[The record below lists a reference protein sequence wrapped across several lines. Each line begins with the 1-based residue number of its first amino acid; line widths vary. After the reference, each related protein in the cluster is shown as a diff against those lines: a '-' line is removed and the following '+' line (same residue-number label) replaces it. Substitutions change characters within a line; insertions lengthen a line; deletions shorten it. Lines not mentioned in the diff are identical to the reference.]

1 MKQLTVE
8 AIKDYQ
14 TCGLLY
20 NYRHEEK
27 MPETILSRE
36 LVSTRFE
43 NTIKSVINY
52 FFYKKQGG
60 IVPSYSS
67 LLNRWEKLWFNKST
81 TAYDII
87 HEQHESFYGN
97 TASLTSKAAAALLEF
112 YEAHANSSAI
122 PIAIDEDFYLPID
135 RLVKIKDKFDLILFE
150 NSNYCVYKWVFNFRN
165 SHTSLYQMDFSVLY
179 SAFKHKFPDR
189 ISRAK
194 FGYYD
199 LLSSTQKFVEYEIN
213 EDDINAL
220 NYWCSTIEDDKKFVP
235 RRGLTSYCKKC
246 PFDKP
251 CSKWKDWEK
260 VSE

>member
-14 TCGLLY
+14 TCALLY

-27 MPETILSRE
+27 LIETIHSRE
-36 LVSTRFE
+36 LFSTKFE
-43 NTIKSVINY
+43 NTLKSVINY

-60 IVPSYSS
+60 FTPSYSS
-67 LLNRWEKLWFNKST
+67 LLNRWEKLWFSKDT

-97 TASLTSKAAAALLEF
+97 TASLTSKAAAALLDF
-112 YEAHANSSAI
+112 YNQFSEDNAV
-122 PIAIDEDFYLPID
+122 PMAIDQPFYVPVGNS
-135 RLVKIKDKFDLILFE
+135 VKIQSNFDLILYKY
-150 NSNYCVYKWVFNFRN
+150 NQYYVYKWVFNFRT
-165 SHTSLYQMDFSVLY
+165 SHTSLYQIDFSVL
-179 SAFKHKFPDR
+179 SEAFRHKFPQK
-189 ISRAK
+189 ALK
-194 FGYYD
+194 VHFGYYD
-199 LLSSTQKFVEYEIN
+199 ILAASQKFIEYEVN
-213 EDDINAL
+213 EEDAKAL
-220 NYWCSTIEDDKKFVP
+220 KYWCSTIEEDDKYVP

-260 VSE
+260 N